1 MKRLNYFIS
10 NWLPVF
16 LWMGFIFTLSA
27 QSKISVTQ
35 TFVYDFMIFKTL
47 HMIEYAFLYLLL
59 FRAFYSIKNKNFPLS
74 LKFILPILIS
84 FIYSISD
91 EFHQLY
97 VPTRSGQWRDTGI
110 DLLGIIL
117 MYTLVKRYF
126 RVLKKY
132 L

>member
-1 MKRLNYFIS
+1 M
-10 NWLPVF
+10 
-16 LWMGFIFTLSA
+16 WMGFIFSLSS

-47 HMIEYAFLYLLL
+47 HMIEYAFLYLLF
-59 FRAFYSIKNKNFPLS
+59 FRAFNSIKNKNFPYV
-74 LKFILPILIS
+74 LKLVLPIIIS
-84 FIYSISD
+84 FVYSISD

-97 VPTRSGQWRDTGI
+97 VPTRSGQWKDTGI

-117 MYTLVKRYF
+117 MYTFVKRYF

>member
-1 MKRLNYFIS
+1 MA
-10 NWLPVF
+10 
-16 LWMGFIFTLSA
+16 FIFSLSS

-35 TFVYDFMIFKTL
+35 TFAYDFMIFKTL

-59 FRAFYSIKNKNFPLS
+59 FRAFYSIKNKNFPRALQ
-74 LKFILPILIS
+74 FILPIIIS

-97 VPTRSGQWRDTGI
+97 VPSRSGQWRDTGI
-110 DLLGIIL
+110 DLLGIVL

-126 RVLKKY
+126 DVLKKY